1 MPRGEEKKNRI
12 SVIDVI
18 LILLI
23 VVLTATTLIKTYWL
37 SPVLVDGGSMTDTI
51 QNGDWLIMDKKKT
64 PAYGDIIVIK
74 IDQNTNYIKRAIAFE
89 GDSIKTIDGELY
101 RKKKGETEYVRLS
114 EPYVGD
120 KKTYGAEKTDIP
132 ETTVAKGEIYFL
144 GDNRTGSTDS
154 RKIGTRPLTDVIG
167 VIPDWSLK
175 YRHNYAWYYKFLSS
189 INGLRH
195 EKTHGETVNG

>member
-51 QNGDWLIMDKKKT
+51 QNGDWLLMDKKKT

-120 KKTYGAEKTDIP
+120 KKTYGGIFISCLNKV
-132 ETTVAKGEIYFL
+132 TTSCNIL
-144 GDNRTGSTDS
+144 D
-154 RKIGTRPLTDVIG
+154 L
-167 VIPDWSLK
+167 
-175 YRHNYAWYYKFLSS
+175 
-189 INGLRH
+189 
-195 EKTHGETVNG
+195 

>member
-51 QNGDWLIMDKKKT
+51 QNGDWLLMDKKKT

-74 IDQNTNYIKRAIAFE
+74 IDQNTNYIKGQLRLKGIA
-89 GDSIKTIDGELY
+89 
-101 RKKKGETEYVRLS
+101 
-114 EPYVGD
+114 
-120 KKTYGAEKTDIP
+120 
-132 ETTVAKGEIYFL
+132 
-144 GDNRTGSTDS
+144 
-154 RKIGTRPLTDVIG
+154 
-167 VIPDWSLK
+167 
-175 YRHNYAWYYKFLSS
+175 
-189 INGLRH
+189 
-195 EKTHGETVNG
+195 

>member
-1 MPRGEEKKNRI
+1 MHEW
-12 SVIDVI
+12 
-18 LILLI
+18 
-23 VVLTATTLIKTYWL
+23 TTRH
-37 SPVLVDGGSMTDTI
+37 LV
-51 QNGDWLIMDKKKT
+51 
-64 PAYGDIIVIK
+64 
-74 IDQNTNYIKRAIAFE
+74 NYIKNILMTTGYLLWCDDE
-89 GDSIKTIDGELY
+89 IELL

-120 KKTYGAEKTDIP
+120 KKTYGAENTDIP

>member
-37 SPVLVDGGSMTDTI
+37 SPVLVDGSSMTDTI
-51 QNGDWLIMDKKKT
+51 QNGDWLIMDKKKI

-74 IDQNTNYIKRAIAFE
+74 IDQNTNYIKRALAFE

-120 KKTYGAEKTDIP
+120 KKTFGAEKTDIP

-189 INGLRH
+189 INGLRN